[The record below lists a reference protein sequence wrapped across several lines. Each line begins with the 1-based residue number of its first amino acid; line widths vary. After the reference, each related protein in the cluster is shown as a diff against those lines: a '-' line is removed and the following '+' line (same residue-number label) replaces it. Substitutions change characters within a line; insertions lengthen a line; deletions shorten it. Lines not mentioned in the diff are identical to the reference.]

1 MIFVYHHFQSM
12 QTHIPLCFVH
22 FVVFN
27 VVYSIYI
34 CFDILSFVVVTLS
47 TFSDAYVIK
56 GHRGRDRMVVGFTLL
71 PMQSVSI
78 TTNVASLIPTNGE
91 MYWIQYYVIKFISD
105 LRQVGGFLWELQHHP
120 QIKLTATTIYN

>member
-1 MIFVYHHFQSM
+1 MIFVYYHFQSM
-12 QTHIPLCFVH
+12 QTHTPLCFVH
-22 FVVFN
+22 FAVFN

-47 TFSDAYVIK
+47 IFSDAYVIK
-56 GHRGRDRMVVGFTLL
+56 GHRGRDRMVVRFTLL
-71 PMQSVSI
+71 LMQSVSI
-78 TTNVASLIPTNGE
+78 TTNVAGLIPANGE

-105 LRQVGGFLWELQHHP
+105 LRQVGGFLWELRHHP

>member
-12 QTHIPLCFVH
+12 QTHIPLC

-78 TTNVASLIPTNGE
+78 TTNVASLIPANGE

-105 LRQVGGFLWELQHHP
+105 LRQVDGFLWELQHHP